1 MGCYFAKV
9 CSSEKEKKR
18 CLVVEVSPY
27 NTRGESIA
35 NSFIRYVQYKELALN
50 AYVSKK
56 EDIGNL
62 ICIKYTTYNDKK
74 IIFNDTNLYP
84 NQFQSIYQKI
94 VVMNED

>member
-1 MGCYFAKV
+1 M
-9 CSSEKEKKR
+9 
-18 CLVVEVSPY
+18 SPY

>member
-1 MGCYFAKV
+1 M
-9 CSSEKEKKR
+9 
-18 CLVVEVSPY
+18 SPY
-27 NTRGESIA
+27 NARGESIA